1 MMFGRLK
8 QMVRKEF
15 IQVLRDKRL
24 RFFVIVP
31 PLIQLLVFGYVVSM
45 DVNNVETA
53 VLDRDRTAE
62 SRDVIERFRSS
73 GYFTIVRQLADESGV
88 RDALDRGEALCVIEI
103 ERGFGRDLLRGKA
116 ASVQVIIDGTNSNT
130 AAVVEGYVDQIM
142 AGMQSDVLAGRGAV
156 VVQRID
162 MRIRTWYNPD
172 LRSKNY
178 NVPAV
183 MATIITLVCLML
195 TSMAI
200 VRERELG
207 TIEQLMV
214 SPLRP
219 GELMLGKTIPFAAI
233 SFFDMTLVATLG
245 VIWFHVPVN
254 GSLLVL
260 LAGTLLYL
268 LSVLGVGLFIS
279 TLAATQQQALMGA
292 ILFYMPSILLSGFV
306 FPIKNMPE
314 LFQRLTLIIPLR
326 YFLVIIR
333 GVFLKGVGFDLLWPE
348 MAALLAIGLLV
359 ITLSAFR
366 FRKRLG

>member
-1 MMFGRLK
+1 MLGRLG

-24 RFFVIVP
+24 RFFVVVP
-31 PLIQLLVFGYVVSM
+31 PLVQLVVFGYVVSM
-45 DVNNVETA
+45 DVNVVETA
-53 VLDRDRTAE
+53 VLDADRTSA
-62 SRDVIERFRSS
+62 SRLVIDRFRAS
-73 GYFTIVRQLADESGV
+73 GTFRIVRQLDHPGEV
-88 RDALDRGEALCVIEI
+88 REVLDRGEAVCVIHI
-103 ERGFGRDLLRGKA
+103 ERGFGRDLHRRTPA
-116 ASVQVIIDGTNSNT
+116 TVQVLLDGTNSNT
-130 AAVVEGYVDQIM
+130 AAVVQGYVDQVV
-142 AGMQSDVLAGRGAV
+142 AGLQTSGLGRGAV
-156 VVQRID
+156 GAVRGVD
-162 MRIRTWYNPD
+162 LRTRAWYNTD
-172 LRSKNY
+172 LRSRNY

-207 TIEQLMV
+207 TMEQLMV

-219 GELMLGKTIPFAAI
+219 GEIMLGKTIPFAAI
-233 SFFDMTLVATLG
+233 SFFDMALVAALG
-245 VIWFHVPVN
+245 VAWFSVPVK
-254 GSLLVL
+254 GSLVVL
-260 LAGTLLYL
+260 LAGTLVYL
-268 LSVLGVGLFIS
+268 LSVLGIGLFIS
-279 TLAATQQQALMGA
+279 TFAATQQQALMGT

-314 LFQRLTLIIPLR
+314 IFQHLTVVIPLR

-333 GVFLKGVGFDLLWPE
+333 GVFLKGVGFGVLWPQ
-348 MAALLAIGLLV
+348 MAALLVIGTAV